1 MVIMMMMMMMIIII
15 IIIIIMTMMKKNYV
29 VNTKNMLYIM
39 IFPQQSKPALGPTQP
54 PIKCVPGLIRG

>member
-1 MVIMMMMMMMIIII
+1 MVIMMMMMMMM